1 MQTGLEL
8 ALGRSAA
15 DRDRPLARRWLCA
28 TVALTAGA
36 FVIAVAF
43 APSGSAAPDRGLA
56 WVLFAGSSAHVAST
70 GWLYALRDVRSFAAS
85 HPWRFIRVPVLLVIA
100 GAAAAATL
108 TPAAMTWLLLP
119 FFGWQFFHFAKQN
132 LGLTALAAKAAGAP
146 PLRAAERRAL
156 IGSGL
161 AGICALMA
169 RPALLQL
176 PVDPGLGALFPLS
189 VAVMAAAAAAG
200 LILLARRNPAQRP
213 RGFCVMYLMGLFF
226 SVPVF
231 VFASPYAAVG
241 GMTIAH
247 GLQYLLLVSLVA
259 AGDPGP
265 GQGGRARGGG
275 GGGEGGGWC
284 GGAFLGLGQGGR
296 ALRLAA
302 LGNVALLGGAALA
315 VTSHLHSGGPAVR
328 LLFGAYLGAVMA
340 HFVVDAGLWR
350 LRDPLARAFLARRL
364 PYLMGAT
371 PAARSGGDIR

>member
-1 MQTGLEL
+1 MPPEL
-8 ALGRSAA
+8 TLTWGRSA
-15 DRDRPLARRWLCA
+15 DRDRPLARRWLWA

-36 FVIAVAF
+36 FVIAAAF

-70 GWLYALRDVRSFAAS
+70 GWLYTLRDVRSYAVS
-85 HPWRFIRVPVLLVIA
+85 HPWRFIRVPVLLMIA
-100 GAAAAATL
+100 GAAAAVTL

-119 FFGWQFFHFAKQN
+119 FFAWQFFHFAKQN
-132 LGLTALAAKAAGAP
+132 LGMTALAAKTAGAP

-156 IGSGL
+156 IASGL

-176 PVDPGLGALFPLS
+176 RVDPRLGALFPLS
-189 VAVMAAAAAAG
+189 AAAMAGAVAAG
-200 LILLARRNPAQRP
+200 VILLARRAPAQRP

-247 GLQYLLLVSLVA
+247 GMQYLLLVSLVA
-259 AGDPGP
+259 AGGP
-265 GQGGRARGGG
+265 GEA
-275 GGGEGGGWC
+275 
-284 GGAFLGLGQGGR
+284 GR
-296 ALRLAA
+296 ALRLAV
-302 LGNVALLGGAALA
+302 LCNVALIGGAVLA
-315 VTSHLHSGGPAVR
+315 VTSHLHTGGPAVR
-328 LLFGAYLGAVMA
+328 LVFGAYLGAVMA

-350 LRDPLARAFLARRL
+350 LRDPFPRVFLARRV
-364 PYLMGAT
+364 PYLMRAA
-371 PAARSGGDIR
+371 PAVRSGADIR

>member
-1 MQTGLEL
+1 MQPEL
-8 ALGRSAA
+8 TLTWGRSA
-15 DRDRPLARRWLCA
+15 DRDRPLARRWLWA

-36 FVIAVAF
+36 FVIAAAF

-70 GWLYALRDVRSFAAS
+70 GWLYTLRDVRSYAVS
-85 HPWRFIRVPVLLVIA
+85 HPWRFIRVPVLLMIA
-100 GAAAAATL
+100 GAAAAVTL

-119 FFGWQFFHFAKQN
+119 FFAWQFFHFAKQN
-132 LGLTALAAKAAGAP
+132 LGMTALAAKTAGAP
-146 PLRAAERRAL
+146 PLQAAERRAL
-156 IGSGL
+156 IASGL

-176 PVDPGLGALFPLS
+176 RVDPRLGALFPLS
-189 VAVMAAAAAAG
+189 GAAMAGAVAAG
-200 LILLARRNPAQRP
+200 VILLARRAPAQRP

-247 GLQYLLLVSLVA
+247 GMQYLLLVSLVA
-259 AGDPGP
+259 AGGP
-265 GQGGRARGGG
+265 GEA
-275 GGGEGGGWC
+275 
-284 GGAFLGLGQGGR
+284 GR
-296 ALRLAA
+296 ALRLAV
-302 LGNVALLGGAALA
+302 LCNVALIGGAVLA

-328 LLFGAYLGAVMA
+328 LVFGAYLGAVMA

-350 LRDPLARAFLARRL
+350 LRDPFPRVFLARRV
-364 PYLMGAT
+364 PYLMRAA
-371 PAARSGGDIR
+371 PAVRSGADIR

>member
-1 MQTGLEL
+1 MQPDLTPTR
-8 ALGRSAA
+8 ARFA
-15 DRDRPLARRWLCA
+15 DRDRPLARRWLWT

-43 APSGSAAPDRGLA
+43 APAGSAAPDRGLA

-70 GWLYALRDVRSFAAS
+70 GWLYLLRDVRSYAVS
-85 HPWRFIRVPVLLVIA
+85 HPWRFIRVPVLLMFA

-108 TPAAMTWLLLP
+108 TAAAMTWLLLP
-119 FFGWQFFHFAKQN
+119 FFAWQFFHFAKQN
-132 LGLTALAAKAAGAP
+132 LGMTALAAKTAGAP
-146 PLRAAERRAL
+146 ALQPGERRAL

-161 AGICALMA
+161 AGIGGLMA

-176 PVDPGLGALFPLS
+176 RVDPRWGALFPLS
-189 VAVMAAAAAAG
+189 AAAMAAAVAAG
-200 LILLARRNPAQRP
+200 VILLARRAPAQRP

-259 AGDPGP
+259 AGGP
-265 GQGGRARGGG
+265 GEA
-275 GGGEGGGWC
+275 
-284 GGAFLGLGQGGR
+284 GR
-296 ALRLAA
+296 ALRLAV
-302 LGNVALLGGAALA
+302 LSNVALIGGAVLA

-328 LLFGAYLGAVMA
+328 LAFGAYLGAVLA

-350 LRDPLARAFLARRL
+350 LRDPFPRAFLARRV
-364 PYLMGAT
+364 PYLM
-371 PAARSGGDIR
+371 PAAPAVRSGADIR

>member
-1 MQTGLEL
+1 MPPEL
-8 ALGRSAA
+8 TLTPGRSA
-15 DRDRPLARRWLCA
+15 DRDGPLARRWLWA

-36 FVIAVAF
+36 FVMAVAF

-70 GWLYALRDVRSFAAS
+70 GWLYTLRDVRSYAVS
-85 HPWRFIRVPVLLVIA
+85 HPWRFIRVPVLLMIA

-119 FFGWQFFHFAKQN
+119 FFAWQFFHFAKQN
-132 LGLTALAAKAAGAP
+132 LGMTALAAKTAGAP

-156 IGSGL
+156 IASGL
-161 AGICALMA
+161 AGIGALMA

-176 PVDPGLGALFPLS
+176 RVDPRLGALFPLS
-189 VAVMAAAAAAG
+189 AAAMAGAVAVG
-200 LILLARRNPAQRP
+200 VILLARRAPAQRP

-231 VFASPYAAVG
+231 VLASPYAAVG

-247 GLQYLLLVSLVA
+247 GMQYLLLVSLVA
-259 AGDPGP
+259 AGGP
-265 GQGGRARGGG
+265 GEA
-275 GGGEGGGWC
+275 
-284 GGAFLGLGQGGR
+284 GR
-296 ALRLAA
+296 ALRLAV
-302 LGNVALLGGAALA
+302 LGNLALIGGAVLA

-328 LLFGAYLGAVMA
+328 LVFGAYLGTVMA

-350 LRDPLARAFLARRL
+350 LRDPFPRAFLARRV
-364 PYLMGAT
+364 PYLMRAA
-371 PAARSGGDIR
+371 PAVRSGADIQ

>member
-1 MQTGLEL
+1 MPPEL
-8 ALGRSAA
+8 TLTPGRSA
-15 DRDRPLARRWLCA
+15 DRDRPLARRWLWA

-36 FVIAVAF
+36 FVIAAAF
-43 APSGSAAPDRGLA
+43 APSGSAAPGRGLA

-70 GWLYALRDVRSFAAS
+70 GWLYTLRDVRSYAVS
-85 HPWRFIRVPVLLVIA
+85 HPWRFIRVPVLLMIA

-119 FFGWQFFHFAKQN
+119 FFAWQFFHFAKQN
-132 LGLTALAAKAAGAP
+132 LGMTALAAKTAGAP

-156 IGSGL
+156 IASGL

-176 PVDPGLGALFPLS
+176 RVDPGLGPLFPLS
-189 VAVMAAAAAAG
+189 AAAMTGAVVAG
-200 LILLARRNPAQRP
+200 VILLARRAPAQRP

-259 AGDPGP
+259 KGGP
-265 GQGGRARGGG
+265 GEAGRV
-275 GGGEGGGWC
+275 
-284 GGAFLGLGQGGR
+284 
-296 ALRLAA
+296 LRLAV
-302 LGNVALLGGAALA
+302 LGNVALIGGAVLA
-315 VTSHLHSGGPAVR
+315 VTSHLHSGDPAVR
-328 LLFGAYLGAVMA
+328 LVFGAYLGAVMA

-350 LRDPLARAFLARRL
+350 LRDPFPRAFLARRV
-364 PYLMGAT
+364 PYLMRAA
-371 PAARSGGDIR
+371 PAVRSGADIR

>member
-1 MQTGLEL
+1 MQPELTLTGGGSADLD
-8 ALGRSAA
+8 RS
-15 DRDRPLARRWLCA
+15 PARRWLWA

-36 FVIAVAF
+36 FVVAVAF

-70 GWLYALRDVRSFAAS
+70 GWLYTLRDVRSYAVR
-85 HPWRFIRVPVLLVIA
+85 HPWRFIRVPVLLMIA
-100 GAAAAATL
+100 GAATAAAL
-108 TPAAMTWLLLP
+108 TPTAMTWLLLP
-119 FFGWQFFHFAKQN
+119 FFAWQFFHFAKQN
-132 LGLTALAAKAAGAP
+132 LGMTALAAKTAGVP

-156 IGSGL
+156 IASGL
-161 AGICALMA
+161 AGICALTA

-176 PVDPGLGALFPLS
+176 RVDPRLGALFPLS
-189 VAVMAAAAAAG
+189 AAAMAGAVAAG
-200 LILLARRNPAQRP
+200 VILLARRAPGQRP

-259 AGDPGP
+259 AGGP
-265 GQGGRARGGG
+265 GEA
-275 GGGEGGGWC
+275 
-284 GGAFLGLGQGGR
+284 GR
-296 ALRLAA
+296 ALRLAV
-302 LGNVALLGGAALA
+302 LGNVALIGGAVLA

-328 LLFGAYLGAVMA
+328 LVFGAYLGAVMA

-350 LRDPLARAFLARRL
+350 LRDPFPRMFLARRV
-364 PYLMGAT
+364 PYLMRAA
-371 PAARSGGDIR
+371 PAVRSGADIR

>member
-1 MQTGLEL
+1 MPPEL
-8 ALGRSAA
+8 TLTWGRSA
-15 DRDRPLARRWLCA
+15 DRYRPLARRWLWA

-36 FVIAVAF
+36 FVMAAAF

-70 GWLYALRDVRSFAAS
+70 GWLYTLRDVRSYAVS
-85 HPWRFIRVPVLLVIA
+85 HPWRFIRVPVLLMIA

-119 FFGWQFFHFAKQN
+119 FFAWQFFHFAKQN
-132 LGLTALAAKAAGAP
+132 LGLTALAAKTAGVP
-146 PLRAAERRAL
+146 PLQAAERRAL
-156 IGSGL
+156 IASGL

-176 PVDPGLGALFPLS
+176 RVDPRLGALFPLS
-189 VAVMAAAAAAG
+189 AAAMAGAVAVG
-200 LILLARRNPAQRP
+200 VILLARRAPAQRP
-213 RGFCVMYLMGLFF
+213 RGFCVMYLTGLFF

-247 GLQYLLLVSLVA
+247 GMQYLLLVSLVA
-259 AGDPGP
+259 KGGP
-265 GQGGRARGGG
+265 GEA
-275 GGGEGGGWC
+275 
-284 GGAFLGLGQGGR
+284 GR
-296 ALRLAA
+296 ALRLAV
-302 LGNVALLGGAALA
+302 LGNVALLGGAVLA
-315 VTSHLHSGGPAVR
+315 ATSHLHSGGPALR

-350 LRDPLARAFLARRL
+350 LRDPFPRAFLTRRV
-364 PYLMGAT
+364 PYLMPAT
-371 PAARSGGDIR
+371 ASVCKPPARR

>member
-1 MQTGLEL
+1 MTLTW
-8 ALGRSAA
+8 GRYA
-15 DRDRPLARRWLCA
+15 DRDRSLARRWLWA

-70 GWLYALRDVRSFAAS
+70 GWLYLLRDVRSYAVTRR
-85 HPWRFIRVPVLLVIA
+85 WRFIRVPVLLMIA

-108 TPAAMTWLLLP
+108 TPAARTWLLLP
-119 FFGWQFFHFAKQN
+119 FFAWQFFHFAKQN
-132 LGLTALAAKAAGAP
+132 LGLTALAAKTAGAP

-156 IGSGL
+156 IASGL
-161 AGICALMA
+161 AGIGGLMA

-176 PVDPGLGALFPLS
+176 PVDPRLGALFPLS
-189 VAVMAAAAAAG
+189 AAAMAGTAAAG
-200 LILLARRNPAQRP
+200 LILLARRAPAQRP
-213 RGFCVMYLMGLFF
+213 RGFCVMYLTGLFF

-259 AGDPGP
+259 VGGP
-265 GQGGRARGGG
+265 GQA
-275 GGGEGGGWC
+275 
-284 GGAFLGLGQGGR
+284 GR
-296 ALRLAA
+296 ALRLAV
-302 LGNVALLGGAALA
+302 LGNVALLGGAVLA
-315 VTSHLHSGGPAVR
+315 ATSHLHSGGPALR

-350 LRDPLARAFLARRL
+350 LRDPFPRAFLTRRV
-364 PYLMGAT
+364 PYLMPAT
-371 PAARSGGDIR
+371 ASVCKPPARR

>member
-1 MQTGLEL
+1 MQPELKL

-15 DRDRPLARRWLCA
+15 DRDRDRPLARRWLWA

-43 APSGSAAPDRGLA
+43 APAGSAAPDRGLA

-70 GWLYALRDVRSFAAS
+70 AWLYTLRDVRSLAVS
-85 HPWRFIRVPVLLVIA
+85 HPWRFLRVPVLLVIA

-119 FFGWQFFHFAKQN
+119 FFAWQFFHFAKQN
-132 LGLTALAAKAAGAP
+132 LGLTALAAKMAGAP

-156 IGSGL
+156 IASGL
-161 AGICALMA
+161 AGICALIA

-176 PVDPGLGALFPLS
+176 RVDPRLGALFPLS
-189 VAVMAAAAAAG
+189 AAAMAVAVAAG
-200 LILLARRNPAQRP
+200 LSLLARRAPAQRP

-231 VFASPYAAVG
+231 VFGSPYAAVG

-259 AGDPGP
+259 VGGP
-265 GQGGRARGGG
+265 GQGGPGQSGQ
-275 GGGEGGGWC
+275 
-284 GGAFLGLGQGGR
+284 GQGGR

-302 LGNVALLGGAALA
+302 LGNVALLGGAVLA
-315 VTSHLHSGGPAVR
+315 ATSHLHSGGPAAR

-364 PYLMGAT
+364 PYLMAAT
-371 PAARSGGDIR
+371 PAVRSGGDIR